1 MDKKLARE
9 TAMSINSFD
18 ELETEIEE
26 FPDTPTTI
34 TVEASPST
42 KLERRR
48 KIEDLFEEKR
58 LQEEL
63 ADFG

>member
-1 MDKKLARE
+1 
-9 TAMSINSFD
+9 MSDQDFD
-18 ELETEIEE
+18 LIERDVEE
-26 FPDTPTTI
+26 FS
-34 TVEASPST
+34 VEAQLINEVSSSK

-63 ADFG
+63 EEFG